1 MPKWFK
7 RDKNKDHPTPAAVTA
22 ENENPPLEEE
32 SPEVEAED
40 IDLEDLDFIFEDE
53 FGETLPPVSA
63 DEAAVVFEEA
73 APEPGGETSP
83 IAPAE
88 ASVKVVANAE
98 IQAIEPVETPLVSE
112 EPEAQILPEEIEEEE
127 PEPLVEVLEETVPE
141 EPLEE
146 PVRKKPGIL
155 ARLKER
161 LTGTRAVLTTRVD
174 HLLLGVREINEDVLE
189 ELEEILITSDLGVK
203 TTQALI
209 KTISTKVARKELNS
223 PDKLRETLRLEIKSM
238 MTLPPPEFDT
248 TTKPHVIMVIGV
260 NGVGKTT
267 TIAKLAHRYVEQGR
281 KVMLVAGDTF
291 RAAAVEQLTIWS
303 ERVGTDIVKQQ
314 TGADPSAVVYD
325 ALEAAQARGTDIVI
339 IDTAGRLHTKVNL
352 MEELKK
358 IKRVADKA
366 MPGTPHEI
374 LLVLDATTG
383 QNAVNQAKLFNEAV
397 RVDHLAMTKLDGTAK
412 GGVVVSIYHDLGLPI
427 SYVGLGE
434 NMDDLRDF
442 ESEAFVEALFG

>member
-7 RDKNKDHPTPAAVTA
+7 RDKNKAHQDNQTDAALTA
-22 ENENPPLEEE
+22 ETEDSTVEKEP
-32 SPEVEAED
+32 PEVETGD
-40 IDLEDLDFIFEDE
+40 IELDDLDFVFEDE
-53 FGETLPPVSA
+53 FGETLPLVSP
-63 DEAAVVFEEA
+63 DEEAAAFETAAVDILPEISPSAPLATSVEIVA
-73 APEPGGETSP
+73 APEPEAAGSWLSPEEMEGE
-83 IAPAE
+83 
-88 ASVKVVANAE
+88 V
-98 IQAIEPVETPLVSE
+98 
-112 EPEAQILPEEIEEEE
+112 LPEQIEEAE
-127 PEPLVEVLEETVPE
+127 PEPHEIAGQGREQEEAVE
-141 EPLEE
+141 EPGRQKL
-146 PVRKKPGIL
+146 GFL
-155 ARLKER
+155 ARLKDR

-174 HLLLGVREINEDVLE
+174 HLLLGVREINEDVLD
-189 ELEEILITSDLGVK
+189 ELEEILITADLGVK

-209 KTISTKVARKELNS
+209 KTISAKVARKELSS
-223 PDKLRETLRLEIKSM
+223 PDKLKETLRSEIKSM
-238 MTLPPPEFDT
+238 MTLPPPEFNT
-248 TTKPHVIMVIGV
+248 TAKPHVILVIGV

-267 TIAKLAHRYVEQGR
+267 TIAKLAHRYVQQGR
-281 KVMLVAGDTF
+281 TVMLVAGDTF

-358 IKRVADKA
+358 IKRVAEKA
-366 MPGTPHEI
+366 MAGAPHEI

-383 QNAVNQAKLFNEAV
+383 QNAVSQARLFNEAV
-397 RVDHLAMTKLDGTAK
+397 NVDHLAMTKLDGTAK
-412 GGVVVSIYHDLGLPI
+412 GGVVMAIYHDLGLPI

-442 ESEAFVEALFG
+442 EPEAFVEALFG